1 MVWILLEGYVLDS
14 SPASLSSACLLW
26 AGADDFLPLLIF
38 TVIHANPPNLAS
50 NLEYIQRF
58 RYQSRMISESAY
70 FYTQLVGSLL
80 LRSMGGNEGAPL
92 TSN

>member
-1 MVWILLEGYVLDS
+1 MGKLGG
-14 SPASLSSACLLW
+14 ASKHPYIDTDMSSAIC

-58 RYQSRMISESAY
+58 RFQSRMISESAY
-70 FYTQLVGSLL
+70 FYTQLV
-80 LRSMGGNEGAPL
+80 RQAGAW
-92 TSN
+92 